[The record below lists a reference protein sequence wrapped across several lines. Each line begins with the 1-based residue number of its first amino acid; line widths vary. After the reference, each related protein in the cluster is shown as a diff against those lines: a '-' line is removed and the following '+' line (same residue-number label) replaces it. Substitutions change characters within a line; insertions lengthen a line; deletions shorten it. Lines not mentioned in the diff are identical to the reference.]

1 MARPTTITLCSFC
14 GKSHAEVK
22 KLIQG
27 PGVYICDNCVVL
39 CKQVLDKEL
48 APQSKK
54 QKSRMSVPKPAEIK
68 VQLDLACIGQEHA
81 KKTLSVAV
89 HNHYKR
95 ILQEPAAP
103 SETEPGE
110 EAGNPASADPHGEV
124 EIEKSNILMVGPTG
138 SGKTLLART
147 LAQIL
152 DVPFAIADAT
162 TLTEAGYVGEDVE
175 NIILRL
181 LQNADYDVKRAQRG
195 IVYIDEIDK
204 IARKTENVSIT
215 RDVSGEGVQ
224 QALLKI
230 LEGTTCNVPPQGGRK
245 HPQQEY
251 IRVDTS
257 DILFICGGAFV
268 GLERIIQRRMG
279 KHVMGFRAVEE
290 GYKTSA
296 INRQEILQYVEPED
310 LLVFGFIP
318 EFIGRLPMVS
328 VLAELTEDNLVSI
341 LTDTRNALTRQYA
354 KLLAM
359 EGVELEFSPEA
370 LRELAV
376 QAIKKGTGA
385 RALRSLLE
393 RIMLD
398 LMYEVPS
405 SDDILHVQITGQVIA
420 GTGKP
425 LITRKPG
432 QAAA

>member
-1 MARPTTITLCSFC
+1 MARPTNITLCSFC

-27 PGVYICDNCVVL
+27 PGVFICDNCVVL

-48 APQSKK
+48 STQARKHK
-54 QKSRMSVPKPAEIK
+54 QRASITKPAEIK
-68 VQLDLACIGQEHA
+68 RQLDLACIGQEHA
-81 KKTLSVAV
+81 KKTLAVAV

-95 ILQEPAAP
+95 IFQEPPPQPETEAAP
-103 SETEPGE
+103 P
-110 EAGNPASADPHGEV
+110 ADPHAEV
-124 EIEKSNILMVGPTG
+124 EIEKSNILMIGPTG

-147 LAQIL
+147 LAKIL

-230 LEGTTCNVPPQGGRK
+230 LEGTVCSVPPQGGRK

-257 DILFICGGAFV
+257 DILFVCGGAFV
-268 GLERIIQRRMG
+268 GLERIIQRRLG
-279 KHVMGFRAVEE
+279 RNVLGFRAIDN
-290 GYKTSA
+290 GAKTSA
-296 INRQEILQYVEPED
+296 IDRQEILQYVEPED
-310 LLVFGFIP
+310 LLSFGFIP
-318 EFIGRLPMVS
+318 EFVGRLPMVT
-328 VLAELTEDNLVSI
+328 VLAELTEDQLVSI
-341 LTDTRNALTRQYA
+341 LTDTRNALTKQYA
-354 KLLAM
+354 KLMAM

-393 RIMLD
+393 RLMLD
-398 LMYEVPS
+398 VMYDVPGS
-405 SDDILHVQITGQVIA
+405 EDIIHVHIIQQVVTGQS
-420 GTGKP
+420 KP
-425 LITRKPG
+425 LIRRKHG
-432 QAAA
+432 RAAA

>member
-1 MARPTTITLCSFC
+1 MARPNNITLCSFC

-22 KLIQG
+22 KLIAG
-27 PGVYICDNCVVL
+27 PGVYICDNCITL
-39 CKQVLDKEL
+39 CKSVLDKEL
-48 APQSKK
+48 SAETKKTAPKFA
-54 QKSRMSVPKPAEIK
+54 VPKPQEIK
-68 VQLDLACIGQEHA
+68 RHLDHHCVGQGHA
-81 KKTLSVAV
+81 KKTLAVAV
-89 HNHYKR
+89 HNHFKR
-95 ILQEPAAP
+95 LTQEPAAP
-103 SETEPGE
+103 REPGDDLA
-110 EAGNPASADPHGEV
+110 EARHAEV
-124 EIEKSNILMVGPTG
+124 EIEKSNILLIGPTG

-147 LAQIL
+147 LARIL

-181 LQNADYDVKRAQRG
+181 LQNAEYDVKRAQMG

-257 DILFICGGAFV
+257 GILFICGGAFI
-268 GLERIIQRRMG
+268 GLEKIIQRRMG
-279 KHVMGFRAVEE
+279 NRVMGFGAIEQGQRAAVERD
-290 GYKTSA
+290 K
-296 INRQEILQYVEPED
+296 ILQFVEPED
-310 LLVFGFIP
+310 LIAFGFIP
-318 EFIGRLPMVS
+318 EFVGRLPMTT
-328 VLAELTEDNLVSI
+328 VLEELDEDQLVSI
-341 LTDTRNALTRQYA
+341 LTDTKNALTKQYS

-359 EGVELEFSPEA
+359 EGVDLDFTPDA
-370 LRELAV
+370 LRELAA

-393 RIMLD
+393 KLMLD
-398 LMYEVPS
+398 VMYEIPTTEDVLSVTVTRPS
-405 SDDILHVQITGQVIA
+405 VLGESKPILR
-420 GTGKP
+420 
-425 LITRKPG
+425 RKTD